1 MQKGAHTQ
9 YDLQV
14 HVVWLTKYRKRILVG
29 KVAQRLKI
37 LLMQGCSA
45 KNITI
50 IKGNI
55 QSNHVHL
62 LLAIP
67 ATLSMAQVMQYLKG
81 RSSKKLQE
89 EFPHLRREFWG
100 QHMWATG
107 YFCRSVGTVTQD
119 IIKEYIAS
127 QKESSDDIFVTHG
140 ML

>member
-9 YDLQV
+9 HGLHV
-14 HVVWLTKYRKRILVG
+14 HVVWLTKYRKRILVE

-50 IKGNI
+50 IKERV

-89 EFPHLRREFWG
+89 EFPHLRREYWG

-107 YFCRSVGTVTQD
+107 YFCRSVGTVTQG
-119 IIKEYIAS
+119 IIKEYIAN
-127 QKESSDDIFVTHG
+127 QKEISDGIFVSHG

>member
-1 MQKGAHTQ
+1 
-9 YDLQV
+9 
-14 HVVWLTKYRKRILVG
+14 
-29 KVAQRLKI
+29 
-37 LLMQGCSA
+37 MQGCSA

-50 IKGNI
+50 VKGNI

-67 ATLSMAQVMQYLKG
+67 ATLSIAQVMQYLKG

-89 EFPHLRREFWG
+89 EFPHLRREYWG

-119 IIKEYIAS
+119 IIKEYIAN
-127 QKESSDDIFVTHG
+127 QKEISDDIFVKYG

>member
-14 HVVWLTKYRKRILVG
+14 HVVWLTKYCKRILVG

-67 ATLSMAQVMQYLKG
+67 ATLSIAQVMQYLKG

-89 EFPHLRREFWG
+89 ENH
-100 QHMWATG
+100 
-107 YFCRSVGTVTQD
+107 
-119 IIKEYIAS
+119 
-127 QKESSDDIFVTHG
+127 
-140 ML
+140 